1 MDLSQV
7 NKALKVSHFNTLL
20 TGGAAIAARR
30 LHDSLC
36 NRRVDSIFYYYRGTS
51 SHNTYL
57 KAPFNSKTGLITKLK
72 RKYVSLQH
80 RQCLK
85 GRPDWLERFSFP
97 QTFLDSNICG
107 LAHQPTIMHLHW
119 IANFIDYPSFF
130 NSIPDDIPI
139 VWTLHD
145 MNAFTG
151 GCHYAWTCEN
161 FKKAC
166 GNCFQIGKM
175 SVNDISHNILA
186 LKKRLYRGKNLHIV
200 ADSYWLEREARASSA
215 FCSAKSFQTIH
226 YGLDTT
232 QFLPKNK
239 KLCRE
244 VLRIDPDSNVLVFG
258 ASSINNSRKGLRTLL
273 ASLKHIHARKL
284 VLLTFGRGR
293 IDDAPDG
300 VSIKSLGN
308 INSSDQLAIV
318 YSAADIFLIPSL
330 YEAFGQTA
338 LEAMACGTPVVGFE
352 TGGIPDIVSPGETG
366 LLAKCADSYDLAR
379 NIQYL
384 LDHPDLMNVMGK
396 KARLLVESKFTL
408 EIQARQYLD
417 LYDKLFG
424 KHGD

>member
-1 MDLSQV
+1 M
-7 NKALKVSHFNTLL
+7 KTILKVAHFNTLL

-36 NRRVDSIFYYYRGTS
+36 NKSVDSIFYFYRGTS
-51 SHNTYL
+51 SNNTYL
-57 KAPFNSKTGLITKLK
+57 KAPFNANTGLITKLK

-80 RQCLK
+80 RQFLK
-85 GRPDWLERFSFP
+85 GRPDWLERFSYP
-97 QTFLDSNICG
+97 QTFLDSNIG
-107 LAHQPTIMHLHW
+107 NLDHQPTIMHLHW
-119 IANFIDYPSFF
+119 IADFIDYPSFF

-151 GCHYAWTCEN
+151 GCHYTWTCEN
-161 FKKAC
+161 FKKTC
-166 GNCFQIGKM
+166 GNCFQIRKM
-175 SVNDISHNILA
+175 SVNDISHCNVA
-186 LKKRLYRGKNLHIV
+186 LKKRSYRGKNLHVV

-239 KLCRE
+239 KFCRE
-244 VLRIDPDSNVLVFG
+244 VLKIGPDSNVLVFG
-258 ASSINNSRKGLRTLL
+258 ASSINNHRKGLRKLL
-273 ASLKHIHARKL
+273 ASLQHIHARKL
-284 VLLTFGRGR
+284 VLLTFGKGK
-293 IDDAPDG
+293 IDDSHDG

-308 INSSDQLAIV
+308 ITSSDQLAIV
-318 YSAADIFLIPSL
+318 YSAADIFIIPSV

-352 TGGIPDIVSPGETG
+352 TGGIPDIILPGETG
-366 LLAKCADSYDLAR
+366 LLAKCADTYDLAR

-384 LDHPDLMNVMGK
+384 LDHPELMKVMGK

-408 EIQARQYLD
+408 EMQARQYLD
-417 LYDKLFG
+417 LYDRILG
-424 KHGD
+424 KH